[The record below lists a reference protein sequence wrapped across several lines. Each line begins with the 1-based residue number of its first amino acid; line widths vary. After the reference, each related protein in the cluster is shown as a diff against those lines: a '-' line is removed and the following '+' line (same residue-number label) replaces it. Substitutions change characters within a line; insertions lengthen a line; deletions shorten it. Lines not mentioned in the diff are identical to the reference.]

1 LDNCGE
7 KGVELNQKEQKTPL
21 TIVETKDNTIN
32 AVIDITE
39 KEKNKLGFTKTPTN
53 KRNLDK

>member
-1 LDNCGE
+1 
-7 KGVELNQKEQKTPL
+7 
-21 TIVETKDNTIN
+21 VETKDNTIN

-39 KEKNKLGFTKTPTN
+39 KEKNKLEFTKTPTN